1 MRLRTFP
8 HALLLVVMPCLGIV
22 SSPSLS
28 HAQPAAAAPSPDQ
41 VKEAQSH
48 FKKGSDLFAAK
59 KADQALEEFRK
70 SYNAVQSPNSHLYI
84 ARCFVALGQYKDAYN
99 EFDLVIAEAE
109 ARSKDEPKYAPT
121 RDTAQLERDEIANK
135 VGLITVEVTG
145 APPEAKLTVAGVAVP
160 RERWGKPTPISP
172 GGAEVILEVPGK
184 PPMSRLLT
192 LIAGAKETVQ
202 FDVLAAP
209 AGGGAGTGDTSGGN
223 VGGDTGGG
231 ADTGGDKKSSPLRP
245 AAFAA
250 AGLGVAGFAMFGV
263 LGSMSNSTYNDLKT
277 LCGGEQTC
285 PTDKLSQASDLVS
298 KGNTQ
303 KTLANVGLIV
313 GAVGI
318 AAAVPL
324 FVLSLKK
331 PKSAPSTAL
340 IITPTS
346 TTLAGTF

>member
-1 MRLRTFP
+1 
-8 HALLLVVMPCLGIV
+8 MPCVGIV

-28 HAQPAAAAPSPDQ
+28 LGQPAAAAPSPDQ
-41 VKEAQSH
+41 VKAAQAS

-59 KADQALEEFRK
+59 KHDQALEEFRK

-84 ARCFVALGQYKDAYN
+84 ARCMVALGQYKDAYN

-135 VGLITVEVTG
+135 LGLITVEVSG
-145 APPEAKLTVAGVAVP
+145 APPEAKLTVAGVTIP

-184 PPMSRLLT
+184 PPISRLLT

-202 FDVLAAP
+202 LDVVAAP
-209 AGGGAGTGDTSGGN
+209 ASGGGDTGGSSG
-223 VGGDTGGG
+223 GGDTGGG
-231 ADTGGDKKSSPLRP
+231 DTGGGDTGGKKSSPLRP

-250 AGLGVAGFAMFGV
+250 AGLGVAGFALFGV
-263 LGSMSNSTYNDLKT
+263 AGSMSGSTYNELKS
-277 LCGGEQTC
+277 LCGGEQQC
-285 PTDKLSQASDLVS
+285 PPDKLSQANDLVS

-313 GAVGI
+313 GAVGV

-324 FVLSLKK
+324 FILSFKK
-331 PKSAPSTAL
+331 PKDAPSTTL